1 MSTNTVEVAI
11 LGGGLLGWSAGYR
24 LARAGRSVLVIDA
37 LEPGTATNAGAGI
50 IAPGTSVRINDESID
65 IFSAAVDYYPRLLA
79 ELAADGETN
88 TGYATVGSLFVA
100 RNDDDA
106 AKLPAVLDLMERRRD
121 AGMGNIGEAQLVTGA
136 EARELFPALSDLPG
150 AIHSTG
156 PARVNGRLMR
166 DSLRAAAEKHG
177 AKLAIGKG
185 SIVTDGSRATGVLVN
200 GETIAAEQVL
210 ICGGAWSAALGEQ
223 LGVFLDL
230 YPQRGQIL
238 HIDMEGQDT
247 SAWPILTGYHSH
259 YILTFPTSRVVCGAT
274 REHDS
279 GFDPS
284 FTAGGMHE
292 VLSQAFEIADG
303 LRAGKIAEWRVG
315 LRPFARD
322 EKPILGE
329 VPGWS
334 NIYVATGHGPSGL
347 QLGPVSGAGVADL
360 MLGSRPR
367 FDLSPFSAERFG

>member
-1 MSTNTVEVAI
+1 MASSSVDVAI
-11 LGGGLLGWSAGYR
+11 LGGGLLGWSAAYR
-24 LARAGRSVLVIDA
+24 LAKAGRRVLVIDA

-50 IAPGTSVRINDESID
+50 IAPGTSVRINEESID
-65 IFSAAVDYYPRLLA
+65 IFSAAVEYYPKLLA

-88 TGYATVGSLFVA
+88 TGYATVGSLFIA
-100 RNDDDA
+100 RTDEEADR
-106 AKLPAVLDLMERRRD
+106 LPETLELMRTRRA
-121 AGMGNIGEAQLVTGA
+121 AGMGNIGDAHLVTGA
-136 EARELFPALSDLPG
+136 EAKDLFPALSDLPA

-185 SIVTDGSRATGVLVN
+185 SIVTDDDVATGVTVN
-200 GETIAAEQVL
+200 GETIVAGQTL

-238 HIDMEGQDT
+238 HIDMVGQDT

-259 YILTFPTSRVVCGAT
+259 YILTFPESRVVCGAT

-279 GFDPS
+279 GFDPT

-292 VLSQAFEIADG
+292 VLTEAFAVADG
-303 LRAGKIAEWRVG
+303 LRVGKVAEWRVG

-322 EKPILGE
+322 EKPILGD
-329 VPGWS
+329 VPGWR
-334 NIYVATGHGPSGL
+334 NLFVATGHGPSGL

-360 MLGSRPR
+360 MLGDRPR
-367 FDLSPFSAERFG
+367 FDLAPFTAARFG